1 MAHRKANRRRGE
13 MIHDVRRGLLVS
25 YQSCMILSVNVEI
38 GTVHMFYH
46 TDSYDKPSGYWPT

>member
-25 YQSCMILSVNVEI
+25 YQSCIILSVNVEI

-46 TDSYDKPSGYWPT
+46 TDSYDKPSGY